1 MIKKLL
7 SLFRKKSGKHSPGAA
22 WLRYCVEN
30 PSAPAC
36 RIYDV

>member
-7 SLFRKKSGKHSPGAA
+7 SLFHKKPGKHSPGAA

>member
-7 SLFRKKSGKHSPGAA
+7 SLFYKKPIKHSPSAA